1 MNTLSFKQKLW
12 IPLVCS
18 LLCIAIIFVYNAFE
32 VRKIRIEER
41 SADITNA
48 ADLGLGAVK
57 MFGELAASGALTTA
71 EAQKQALA
79 VIRSM
84 RFGTTGYLAVI
95 NTEAVVVMNPTAPQT
110 KGKNMSDFK
119 DADGTYLYRDIV
131 NVGKSDTGNGF
142 VRYQFPRPGQKNP

>member
-1 MNTLSFKQKLW
+1 
-12 IPLVCS
+12 
-18 LLCIAIIFVYNAFE
+18 
-32 VRKIRIEER
+32 
-41 SADITNA
+41 
-48 ADLGLGAVK
+48 

-110 KGKNMSDFK
+110 NGKNMSDFK